1 MPAPP
6 RLIAIAGPP
15 GSGKSTLARALVER
29 LGDAALVEMD
39 DYQRMTELP
48 IDAMADWLARGAD
61 HDELP
66 VPLLGE
72 HLAQLLGGRAV
83 TVPST
88 GRRIEPRRHI
98 VLETH
103 FGRAHRA
110 TGGFIDWLVW
120 LDTPADLALARNL
133 RGFLG
138 PLRQPQPAHAL
149 SARIDWIDGYLGHYI
164 DVVARLLRLQ
174 RERVRPAADLCIDAD
189 ALPGALALQ
198 VSRAAGWDLE

>member
-1 MPAPP
+1 MQTPT

-15 GSGKSTLARALVER
+15 GSGKSTLARALVRR

-48 IDAMADWLARGAD
+48 IDAVADWLARGAD

-72 HLAQLLGGRAV
+72 HLAQLLGGSAV
-83 TVPST
+83 VVPAT
-88 GRRIEPRRHI
+88 GHRIEPRRHI

-120 LDTPADLALARNL
+120 LDTPADVALARNL
-133 RGFLG
+133 RGFLA
-138 PLRQPQPAHAL
+138 PLRQPQPAQAL
-149 SARIDWIDGYLGHYI
+149 AGRLAWIDGYLGHYI
-164 DVVARLLRLQ
+164 EVVARLLQLQ
-174 RERVRPAADLCIDAD
+174 RERVRPAADLCIVAD
-189 ALPGALALQ
+189 APPDEMALQ
-198 VSRAAGWDLE
+198 ICRSAGCGPA